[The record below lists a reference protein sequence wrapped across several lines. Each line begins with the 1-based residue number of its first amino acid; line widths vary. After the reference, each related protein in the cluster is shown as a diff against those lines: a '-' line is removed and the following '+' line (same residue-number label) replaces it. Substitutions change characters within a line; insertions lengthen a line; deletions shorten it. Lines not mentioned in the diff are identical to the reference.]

1 MDRTFAA
8 GCFGHQKIN
17 PDRCMSPDSNR
28 QIVWDKTEVCSYFSL
43 QIFLRYFELVCTKG
57 QPKEL
62 PCLQHKNW
70 F

>member
-28 QIVWDKTEVCSYFSL
+28 QIVWDKTEVFSYFSPF
-43 QIFLRYFELVCTKG
+43 FLRYFEFVCRKG
-57 QPKEL
+57 EPR
-62 PCLQHKNW
+62 
-70 F
+70 